1 MDTFQCFQNGERI
14 PCEEICNDSALRFFF
29 YLFGILTLV
38 FIFLVLMRPIVD
50 YFVKKCVHQR
60 RNNVVENSSVTGTQ
74 ETQGTQ
80 CDLEIGMQR
89 VVINPDDTLQ
99 LTDVE

>member
-1 MDTFQCFQNGERI
+1 
-14 PCEEICNDSALRFFF
+14 
-29 YLFGILTLV
+29 
-38 FIFLVLMRPIVD
+38 MRPIVD

-60 RNNVVENSSVTGTQ
+60 RNVIENSSET

-99 LTDVE
+99 LTDVD

>member
-1 MDTFQCFQNGERI
+1 MDTLQCFRNGESI

-29 YLFGILTLV
+29 YLVGILTLV

-60 RNNVVENSSVTGTQ
+60 RNVIENSSET